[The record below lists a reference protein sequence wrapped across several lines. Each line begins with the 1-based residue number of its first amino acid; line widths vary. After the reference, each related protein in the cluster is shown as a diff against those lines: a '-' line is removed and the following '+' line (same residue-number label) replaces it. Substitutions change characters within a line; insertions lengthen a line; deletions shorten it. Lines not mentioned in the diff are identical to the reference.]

1 MHSRVRHYCD
11 ELREISRVAMDSLVR
26 EAGTA
31 EKKEE
36 EQQQQQQQQR
46 VVTRFT
52 QEANS
57 QTDRRSWMRSCARA
71 PASEPRSRRMWVG
84 SLCTYNNKTPLLTK
98 FPCFF
103 LEPSFFFVSNW
114 RFFFKMAKHMLLLF
128 FSG

>member
-11 ELREISRVAMDSLVR
+11 KLREISRVAMDSLVR

-36 EQQQQQQQQR
+36 QQQQQR

-57 QTDRRSWMRSCARA
+57 QTDRRSWMHSCARA
-71 PASEPRSRRMWVG
+71 PASEPRSRGMWVG
-84 SLCTYNNKTPLLTK
+84 SLCTYNTKTHYSQSPK
-98 FPCFF
+98 
-103 LEPSFFFVSNW
+103 
-114 RFFFKMAKHMLLLF
+114 
-128 FSG
+128 

>member
-1 MHSRVRHYCD
+1 VHSRVRHYCD

-36 EQQQQQQQQR
+36 EEQQQQQQR

-71 PASEPRSRRMWVG
+71 SKRAKEPTNVG
-84 SLCTYNNKTPLLTK
+84 
-98 FPCFF
+98 
-103 LEPSFFFVSNW
+103 E
-114 RFFFKMAKHMLLLF
+114 
-128 FSG
+128 

>member
-31 EKKEE
+31 EKKEEE

-71 PASEPRSRRMWVG
+71 SKRAKEPTNVG
-84 SLCTYNNKTPLLTK
+84 
-98 FPCFF
+98 
-103 LEPSFFFVSNW
+103 E
-114 RFFFKMAKHMLLLF
+114 
-128 FSG
+128 

>member
-36 EQQQQQQQQR
+36 EEQQQQQQR

-71 PASEPRSRRMWVG
+71 SKRAKEPTNVG
-84 SLCTYNNKTPLLTK
+84 
-98 FPCFF
+98 
-103 LEPSFFFVSNW
+103 
-114 RFFFKMAKHMLLLF
+114 
-128 FSG
+128 G

>member
-1 MHSRVRHYCD
+1 VHSRVRHYCD
-11 ELREISRVAMDSLVR
+11 ELREISRVAIDSLVR

-36 EQQQQQQQQR
+36 EQQQQQQQQQQQR

-84 SLCTYNNKTPLLTK
+84 CTYNTKTHYSQSPK
-98 FPCFF
+98 
-103 LEPSFFFVSNW
+103 
-114 RFFFKMAKHMLLLF
+114 
-128 FSG
+128 

>member
-36 EQQQQQQQQR
+36 EEQQQQQQR

-71 PASEPRSRRMWVG
+71 SKRAKEPTNVG
-84 SLCTYNNKTPLLTK
+84 
-98 FPCFF
+98 
-103 LEPSFFFVSNW
+103 E
-114 RFFFKMAKHMLLLF
+114 
-128 FSG
+128 